1 MVRLFKTTP
10 EKAELLIEDLEVAT
24 GFWSRAVGL
33 LGRKELPQDR
43 ALWIHNT
50 NNIHTHFMRFA
61 IDCIFLDKNM
71 EIKKIIPSVGP
82 FRFVGPYW
90 KTSSV
95 IEASAG
101 FADAKKLK
109 IGDHLY
115 VVN

>member
-1 MVRLFKTTP
+1 MKKLYKTTSDN
-10 EKAELLIEDLEVAT
+10 AELLIEDLEVAS
-24 GFWSRAVGL
+24 GFWLRAVGL
-33 LGRKELPQDR
+33 LGRKGLAEGR
-43 ALWIHNT
+43 ALWIPNT
-50 NNIHTHFMRFA
+50 NNIHTHFMRFS

-71 EIKKIIPSVGP
+71 QIKNIVPKVGP

-109 IGDHLY
+109 VGDHLY